1 MRFNSTLLKCI
12 PQCSIHNRPS
22 FVQVRACWILD
33 LGSWIDN
40 ERPRRRVCSSW
51 GGYVL
56 GHYGD
61 AMGRVRK
68 ASVLSAHTVDS
79 AKQFHS
85 GMERAKKEF
94 LYCSVLGSKCLYLY
108 RCFARVRLS
117 AGVRMPSTGISTL
130 PWTILYNKASRA
142 SRRLWANGGHLSW
155 FKMAVTL
162 AMWSYAAWWNGR
174 PSSGPSPVY

>member
-1 MRFNSTLLKCI
+1 M
-12 PQCSIHNRPS
+12 
-22 FVQVRACWILD
+22 
-33 LGSWIDN
+33 GGGGG
-40 ERPRRRVCSSW
+40 

-61 AMGRVRK
+61 ALSRVRK
-68 ASVLSAHTVDS
+68 ASVLSAYTVDS

-117 AGVRMPSTGISTL
+117 AGVRMPSTRREASGRLDCHSKYQLKRSYSHSEYMCLNVIPLLVLNGPRHSIYSNTDIGPVLTYSIQKLYWAGLIS
-130 PWTILYNKASRA
+130 IV
-142 SRRLWANGGHLSW
+142 HI
-155 FKMAVTL
+155 
-162 AMWSYAAWWNGR
+162 
-174 PSSGPSPVY
+174 